1 MSYTASIRRHR
12 RRRSKGRPSSLKKQ
26 RKDRARKRRKS
37 VVHLKGGR
45 SKRTSSTSRTINNN
59 RNSSSSS
66 SSSSSSNNRHTIP
79 IKKVYGRIYAEWCGH
94 CKNMVDAWETLKR
107 KMEKEWTCIDIEEKE
122 ANHKVPE
129 FNRTYKPKVQLNMAQ
144 GFPYIWKLDPT
155 TNEVVDYTGAD
166 RTVNGLYTFL
176 IGQH

>member
-37 VVHLKGGR
+37 VVHLKGG
-45 SKRTSSTSRTINNN
+45 TGNNTSRKSQT
-59 RNSSSSS
+59 RKSSSSS
-66 SSSSSSNNRHTIP
+66 SSTSNNRHTIP

-94 CKNMVDAWETLKR
+94 CKNMVDAWETLKT

-129 FNRTYKPKVQLNMAQ
+129 FNRTYNPKVQLNMAQ

-166 RTVNGLYTFL
+166 RTVDGLYKFL

>member
-12 RRRSKGRPSSLKKQ
+12 RRRSKERPSSLKKQ

-37 VVHLKGGR
+37 VVHLKGGTGKNTSRESQKRKSSSR
-45 SKRTSSTSRTINNN
+45 STSST
-59 RNSSSSS
+59 
-66 SSSSSSNNRHTIP
+66 SNNRHTIP
-79 IKKVYGRIYAEWCGH
+79 IKKVYGRIYAVWCGH
-94 CKNMVDAWETLKR
+94 CKNMVDAWETLKT

-129 FNRTYKPKVQLNMAQ
+129 FNRTYNPTVQLNMAQ

-155 TNEVVDYTGAD
+155 TNKVVDYTGAD
-166 RTVNGLYTFL
+166 RTVDGLYKFL
-176 IGQH
+176 TGQH